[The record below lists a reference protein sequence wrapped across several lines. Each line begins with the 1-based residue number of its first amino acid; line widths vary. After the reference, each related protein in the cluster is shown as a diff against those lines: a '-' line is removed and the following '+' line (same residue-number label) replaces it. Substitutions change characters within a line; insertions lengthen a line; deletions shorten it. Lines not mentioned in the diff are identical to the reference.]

1 MGTIGNELTSDGAR
15 GPSAGNGLVLVKALK
30 ALGTFCK
37 WRAHYDLM
45 PSFLQINN
53 PDLLPFKV
61 QILVM
66 DDVKRRSR
74 HGIDNRGKHDSKN
87 EE

>member
-37 WRAHYDLM
+37 WRAHVRLDAVV
-45 PSFLQINN
+45 STN
-53 PDLLPFKV
+53 
-61 QILVM
+61 
-66 DDVKRRSR
+66 
-74 HGIDNRGKHDSKN
+74 
-87 EE
+87 